1 MTTENETNACQRP
14 VDYTPELAE
23 TICDRLANYET
34 LREICAERDMPDRES
49 VVRWLAQHVEFR
61 DDYADMRYWQ
71 SLDLAEEAILIV
83 DDVPTEGLER
93 VQGGKVVRTSLRYA
107 LARAV
112 LRCDIRHWVADRL
125 LPEAPPSWFWADER
139 K

>member
-1 MTTENETNACQRP
+1 MSIDKPELGQRP
-14 VDYTPELAE
+14 VEYTPELAE

-34 LREICAERDMPDRES
+34 LREICADPAMPDRES

-83 DDVPTEGLER
+83 DEVPSAGLER
-93 VQGGKVVRTSLRYA
+93 VQGGKVVRTSLRSA
-107 LARAV
+107 LVRAV
-112 LRCDIRHWVADRL
+112 LRCDIRHWVGDRL